1 MGSGCTV
8 GVCGKFDMLC
18 CGLFGT
24 LYLCYLR
31 TWAQDVHCT
40 VGVCGKFDM
49 LCCGLLGTL
58 YLCYLRTWAQDV
70 Q

>member
-1 MGSGCTV
+1 
-8 GVCGKFDMLC
+8 MLC
-18 CGLFGT
+18 CGLLGT

-49 LCCGLLGTL
+49 LCCGLLGK
-58 YLCYLRTWAQDV
+58 LCLVNAIWSITIKGTAELCHQNATWM
-70 Q
+70 